1 MGQLRDFAITSFQ
14 ERAGLE
20 PPRGQQR
27 ELLERMQRVAFDLI
41 RALEL
46 EISGIRDGDG
56 SWTGC
61 DPVSEMVIEL
71 GALKHKLYEPA
82 NEPVQPADHLPF

>member
-1 MGQLRDFAITSFQ
+1 MGQLRDSAIASFQ
-14 ERAGLE
+14 KHAGLDL
-20 PPRGQQR
+20 RCGQQR

-41 RALEL
+41 RILEL

-56 SWTGC
+56 YWGGC

-71 GALKHKLYEPA
+71 GALEHKLHEPA
-82 NEPVQPADHLPF
+82 NDMPV